1 MIGKNESGI
10 LSPLRRAC
18 ARLVLIELWVVGGIV
33 SASII
38 FPRLLPAAVLTA
50 AFFWPL
56 RRWANGRWSV
66 RTPGDFAIVLLLV
79 MATVSGWI
87 TPLPQTTHPQIYRLL
102 SGIALYYTI
111 VNTGNTRLKLHRLLW
126 IFSLGGLAVA
136 LLAPLSV
143 DWPLGKLPF
152 IPDAFYQRFS
162 VLVADP
168 AHPNVI
174 AGTLAILLPVT
185 LAGLLFGWQE
195 LKGGE
200 RAIGLLCVASMSAVL
215 LLSLSRGAWIAISLA
230 GLTLVVLRWRQGW
243 IAVVLG
249 LLAAALG
256 ISWFGLQRALEA
268 LVASKTVGSLT
279 GRLEVW
285 GRATD
290 MILDFPFTGIGMGA
304 FQPLADQ
311 LYPLLLFE
319 PGEVF
324 HAHNLFLQVAI
335 DLGIPG
341 LLAWLWILAVVILNA
356 GKAYLAGRAAQDP
369 LLSALGAGLLC
380 SQLALILHG
389 LTDAVTWGM
398 VRPAP
403 IVWALWGAAIA
414 AALQLNQP
422 QTKSF
427 SK

>member
-10 LSPLRRAC
+10 LRSLRRAC
-18 ARLVLIELWVVGGIV
+18 ARLVSIELWVVGGIV

-38 FPRLLPAAVLTA
+38 FPHLLPAAVLTA
-50 AFFWPL
+50 ALFWPL
-56 RRWANGRWSV
+56 RRLANGRWSV
-66 RTPGDFAIVLLLV
+66 RPPGDLAVVLLLL
-79 MATVSGWI
+79 MATVSWWI
-87 TPLPQTTHPQIYRLL
+87 TPLPQITHPQIYRLL
-102 SGIALYYTI
+102 SGIAIFYTI
-111 VNTGNTRLKLHRLLW
+111 INTCNTPLRLRQLLW

-152 IPDAFYQRFS
+152 IPDALYQRFF

-174 AGTLAILLPVT
+174 AGALVILLPVT

-195 LKGGE
+195 LKGVE
-200 RAIGLLCVASMSAVL
+200 RTIGLLCVASMSAVL
-215 LLSLSRGAWIAISLA
+215 LLSLSRGAWVAIGLA
-230 GLTLVVLRWRQGW
+230 GLALVVLRWQQGW
-243 IAVVLG
+243 IAVVLS
-249 LLAAALG
+249 LLAAAAG
-256 ISWFGLQRALEA
+256 IYWFGPQRALEA

-285 GRATD
+285 SRATD

-311 LYPLLLFE
+311 LYPFLIFE
-319 PGEVF
+319 PGQVF
-324 HAHNLFLQVAI
+324 HAHNLFLQVAV

-341 LLAWLWILAVVILNA
+341 LLAWLWLLAVVIVQA
-356 GKAYLAGRAAQDP
+356 VKVYRAGRAEHDP
-369 LLSALGAGLLC
+369 LLTALGAGLLC
-380 SQLALILHG
+380 SQLALIIHG

-403 IVWALWGAAIA
+403 VVWALWGAAIA
-414 AALQLNQP
+414 AALQLNKP
-422 QTKSF
+422 QATEF
-427 SK
+427 SE